1 VTRALALVPF
11 VLAIALAGCDLS
23 ELGDR
28 ETGPTQRT
36 TLDERG
42 SYGGVGVGSSEADV
56 RAALGEPGGGDG
68 YNPLSESDY
77 RGPPHIR
84 VLGGVKPILLRY
96 DETAY
101 LLNTRTKR
109 VFSMIVSKPGA
120 TTSRGVGVG
129 DPLSGVRR
137 NYENAVCGR
146 AVAGEPLF
154 GDEVPTYPWCRIR
167 RGDVEVFFGDDPIQS
182 ITVTRK

>member
-1 VTRALALVPF
+1 
-11 VLAIALAGCDLS
+11 
-23 ELGDR
+23 
-28 ETGPTQRT
+28 
-36 TLDERG
+36 
-42 SYGGVGVGSSEADV
+42 
-56 RAALGEPGGGDG
+56 
-68 YNPLSESDY
+68 
-77 RGPPHIR
+77 
-84 VLGGVKPILLRY
+84 
-96 DETAY
+96 
-101 LLNTRTKR
+101 
-109 VFSMIVSKPGA
+109 MIVSKPGA

-137 NYENAVCGR
+137 NYENAVCAR

>member
-1 VTRALALVPF
+1 VTRALVLVPS
-11 VLAIALAGCDLS
+11 VLAIALAGCDVS
-23 ELGDR
+23 EL
-28 ETGPTQRT
+28 ETGPARRT
-36 TLDERG
+36 TLEERG
-42 SYGGVGVGSSEADV
+42 TYGGVGLGSSEAEV

-68 YNPLSESDY
+68 YKPLSESDY

-84 VLGGVKPILLRY
+84 ALGGVKPILLRY
-96 DETAY
+96 DESAY
-101 LLNTRTKR
+101 LLNARTKR

-120 TTSRGVGVG
+120 TTRAGVGVG

-137 NYENAVCGR
+137 NYENPVCGR

-182 ITVTRK
+182 ITVTRN